1 MTKLTNLLSHIRE
14 SLRARNRKLTNLLA
28 HTWLIG
34 SLFRAGRK
42 TYAGALYEFSYL
54 LVWSVLPFGL
64 GALTLYIVNAPGSK
78 DFFTLVLS
86 TFRNGELLVFTI
98 SMLAPIL
105 FLVLHDPERA
115 GAFPHK
121 LPISTAVAL
130 IIVTCAALFALMKA
144 NAVKD
149 GDFVFL
155 LSIAL
160 TLIALIFRYLAL
172 IYHRLRMPDMNEQAL
187 RANQTGFL
195 KNYGAHV
202 GEPVPD
208 THTAQAADFA
218 AAFENHLGDKQ

>member
-1 MTKLTNLLSHIRE
+1 MTKLTNSLSHIKENLRGRIRE
-14 SLRARNRKLTNLLA
+14 LTNLLS

-54 LVWSVLPFGL
+54 LVWSILPFGL
-64 GALTLYIVNAPGSK
+64 GALTLYVTNAPGDK
-78 DFFTLVLS
+78 DFFTLALS

-105 FLVLHDPERA
+105 YLVLHDPDQA
-115 GAFPHK
+115 DAFPHK

-144 NAVKD
+144 HAVKD
-149 GDFVFL
+149 SDFVFL
-155 LSIAL
+155 LSVVL

-172 IYHRLRMPDMNEQAL
+172 IYHRVRMPDMNEQVL
-187 RANQTGFL
+187 RANQTGFV

-202 GEPVPD
+202 GEPVAD
-208 THTAQAADFA
+208 TYSPQAANFA
-218 AAFENHLGDKQ
+218 AAFEDYLGDKQ